1 MDIDELAVRLEA
13 LEGVVRHRF
22 GPVTDPAPD
31 DFGRWRWPLGDY
43 WREWRVPVPIPNP
56 GDPSPIDF
64 GRLSKIQLQMVKFQI
79 AAERVR
85 LDSMEQL
92 LEEQIKTLDRG

>member
-1 MDIDELAVRLEA
+1 MELDELAVRLEA
-13 LEGVVRHRF
+13 LESVVRQRF

-31 DFGRWRWPLGDY
+31 DFGRWRWPIADY
-43 WREWRVPVPIPNP
+43 WREWRVPIPNP

-64 GRLSKIQLQMVKFQI
+64 GRLSKIQLQMVQHQI

-85 LDSMEQL
+85 FDAMEQL